1 MVMAV
6 LMLFGITALSV
17 SLNELSLSYRKARSV
32 QAFFLAEAGIAHS
45 LEVIRSEGRASLVRL
60 PHTAGSFAEVGTYA
74 TSISGPDANGHYL
87 IRSEGRVQDIARTVH
102 ARVLIQALDDFFQY
116 ALWAGGTLIGD
127 KDAEITFVGNV
138 RLGGNLASDHHTH
151 APQVRIT
158 GGHLYLGGT
167 IDNAILND
175 PDNRTHLVL
184 NSNYSPHQTGFQ
196 LPDPSIILAYR
207 EQGTLLT
214 GTRVRGGS
222 GVADLDHPLLLDSGR
237 IVYWEQ
243 HSGAH
248 TLRLRDGIQGS
259 GILVVIG
266 NLELQDDVEPEPGP
280 VVILVTGNI
289 TTTGGSRDVE
299 LDGLIY
305 AAGTIAGIGDLTVN
319 GSVVA
324 GGLQVGGDLEI
335 RQDPAVLTALP
346 GQVVVTVVEW
356 FSRPR

>member
-1 MVMAV
+1 
-6 LMLFGITALSV
+6 
-17 SLNELSLSYRKARSV
+17 
-32 QAFFLAEAGIAHS
+32 
-45 LEVIRSEGRASLVRL
+45 
-60 PHTAGSFAEVGTYA
+60 
-74 TSISGPDANGHYL
+74 
-87 IRSEGRVQDIARTVH
+87 
-102 ARVLIQALDDFFQY
+102 
-116 ALWAGGTLIGD
+116 
-127 KDAEITFVGNV
+127 
-138 RLGGNLASDHHTH
+138 
-151 APQVRIT
+151 
-158 GGHLYLGGT
+158 
-167 IDNAILND
+167 
-175 PDNRTHLVL
+175 
-184 NSNYSPHQTGFQ
+184 
-196 LPDPSIILAYR
+196 
-207 EQGTLLT
+207 
-214 GTRVRGGS
+214 
-222 GVADLDHPLLLDSGR
+222 
-237 IVYWEQ
+237 
-243 HSGAH
+243 
-248 TLRLRDGIQGS
+248 LRLRDGIQGS